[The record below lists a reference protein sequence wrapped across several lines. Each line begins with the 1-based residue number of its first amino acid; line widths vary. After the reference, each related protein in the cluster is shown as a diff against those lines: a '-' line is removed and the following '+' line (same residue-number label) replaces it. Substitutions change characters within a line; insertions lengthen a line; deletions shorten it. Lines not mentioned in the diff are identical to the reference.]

1 MSGHHMPAVRRSHP
15 FGWRRQAGVTL
26 VELLVALL
34 IGLLAVL
41 VISQVLLVVEG
52 QKRSTTS
59 GADAQLTG
67 SLAMYTLQRELEMA
81 GYGIS
86 TNPAGLG
93 CAIRSTRFN
102 AGNGGVTRTLAPVVI
117 TNGGNAGQPD
127 TVRFYSSGKPSFSVP
142 TLVTNDHPLVGAGST
157 EFAVNNTVGLV
168 TTAGAV
174 PGDLLVAVPPAPDAA
189 NTCVIFRANGVG
201 SVAGTT
207 IAHDSGIGDP
217 GGWNGANLAALL
229 ALFPAAGYPAGS
241 YVVNLGPGLIDRS
254 YAVAAGTLRLTE
266 FDNTNAT
273 LTTTDVFPQVVNL
286 QAFYG
291 KDTNADGAVD
301 VYDTVNPTTPAGW
314 AQIVALRVALV
325 VRSNQFEREVVT
337 PVAPVWDLGATPTVT
352 GSTPC
357 ASSQCLS
364 LPVNTDITNTEWQ
377 NYRYKVYDTVIPL
390 RNLLWRS

>member
-1 MSGHHMPAVRRSHP
+1 MPIRTPSSSVP
-15 FGWRRQAGVTL
+15 PRRQAGVTL
-26 VELLVALL
+26 IELMVGLL

-86 TNPAGLG
+86 TNRAGLG

-102 AGNGGVTRTLAPVVI
+102 AGNGGATRTLAPVVI
-117 TNGGNAGQPD
+117 TNGGTSGQPD
-127 TVRFYSSGKPSFSVP
+127 TVRFFSSGKASFSVP
-142 TLVTNDHPLVGAGST
+142 TLVTNDHPLAGAGST
-157 EFAVNNTVGLV
+157 EFAVNNTVGLI

-189 NTCVIFRANGVG
+189 NPCVIFRANGVG
-201 SVAGTT
+201 SVVGTT
-207 IAHDSGIGDP
+207 IAHDSGAGDP
-217 GGWNGANLAALL
+217 GGWNGVNLAALL
-229 ALFPAAGYPAGS
+229 ALFPAVGYPAGS

-254 YAVAAGTLRLTE
+254 YTIAAGTLRMTE
-266 FDNTNAT
+266 FNNVDAT
-273 LTTTDVFPQVVNL
+273 LTTTDLFPQVVNL

-301 VYDTVNPTTPAGW
+301 VYDTVTPTTPAGW
-314 AQIVALRVALV
+314 GQVVAVRVALV
-325 VRSNQFEREVVT
+325 VRSNQFEREAVT
-337 PVAPVWDLGATPTVT
+337 PAAPVWDLGATPTVT
-352 GSTPC
+352 GSTTC
-357 ASSQCLS
+357 GSSQCLT